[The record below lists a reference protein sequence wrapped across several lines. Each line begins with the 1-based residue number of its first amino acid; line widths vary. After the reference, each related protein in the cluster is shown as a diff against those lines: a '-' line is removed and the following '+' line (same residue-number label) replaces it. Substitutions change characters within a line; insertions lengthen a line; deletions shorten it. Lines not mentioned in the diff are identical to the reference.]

1 MLLTNYLSFI
11 WPSLSLHGPSKDNLE
26 RFEVPTTSRQKYLS
40 MGTRKRWGP
49 RVLRIR
55 RNRGIYIWFT
65 FPGLRPEF
73 IQMRMRYECWSHKFT
88 TNCALSWNVFN
99 SLANIVAK
107 KGVVTS
113 NSHQIRVAF
122 AGSIRALED
131 SIGHFD
137 LNTDL
142 IWNLT
147 DQAYSSYTIIIVL
160 ILGFYI

>member
-65 FPGLRPEF
+65 FPGLRPVHTNANA
-73 IQMRMRYECWSHKFT
+73 IRMLKSQIRNELRTKLKCVQLSCEYRSEKRGCDIKF
-88 TNCALSWNVFN
+88 
-99 SLANIVAK
+99 
-107 KGVVTS
+107 TS
-113 NSHQIRVAF
+113 NSCRIRRKYPGF
-122 AGSIRALED
+122 RGQHWPFWFKYR
-131 SIGHFD
+131 F
-137 LNTDL
+137 
-142 IWNLT
+142 NLKSHW
-147 DQAYSSYTIIIVL
+147 SSL
-160 ILGFYI
+160 